1 MNCSSCQ
8 PALGF
13 SAWNLTLAFPGAGYY
28 SGVSSTPGASFY
40 IGTLFGTA
48 GTATV
53 ESHSNCSVNG
63 QQGCVASGSYVAGT
77 SCVGNDSNCFV
88 DEFTPVGPN
97 QLKAINYWS
106 IATNASNIRS
116 GVTISDVTGTL
127 GDCSTN
133 AATGCVTTAT
143 YKSADL
149 TNLSAGN
156 IKSGVTIAGTAGQ
169 YPSSSFKLT
178 GSSGSDLTTPT
189 FNAQIKSSA
198 TFQYFGSDGV
208 RYTGTGDTDIT
219 AANIA
224 SGLDIFGTTGSL
236 TGAVAPDPWN
246 VRVGVTVNGVTG
258 KLKVNCRN
266 RVNSAIFNYD
276 GPIGSIGHAG
286 VTDGTAF
293 DIWDTIDD
301 WNYGAAGLPGD
312 IVTAW
317 GSNTDCGGVGTAA
330 DDNVWTDVTTTAG
343 GAASSCTADASRCTM
358 KDKITGLWWSPIQ
371 DYTAWDVALR
381 TCDSLDFNGYSD
393 WRLPTQKELM
403 EAYTHGIRSAARPNW
418 MTEGDMHNSHFWS
431 GSSVSLPP
439 NGAWYVHLN
448 GGYTYGSHFKDDSY
462 QVVCVR

>member
-1 MNCSSCQ
+1 VWD
-8 PALGF
+8 LE
-13 SAWNLTLAFPGAGYY
+13 TAFPGQGYY
-28 SGVSSTPGASFY
+28 SNVIKVPEDTAIAAGSSIVGVV
-40 IGTLFGTA
+40 GTA
-48 GTATV
+48 V
-53 ESHSNCSVNG
+53 
-63 QQGCVASGSYVAGT
+63 
-77 SCVGNDSNCFV
+77 
-88 DEFTPVGPN
+88 
-97 QLKAINYWS
+97 LKPA
-106 IATNASNIRS
+106 
-116 GVTISDVTGTL
+116 
-127 GDCSTN
+127 DCSTN

-208 RYTGTGDTDIT
+208 RYTGTGDADIT

-276 GPIGSIGHAG
+276 GPIGSIGQVG

-301 WNYGAAGLPGD
+301 YNGGAGTGLPGD

-317 GSNTDCGGVGTAA
+317 GSNTDCGGLGTAA
-330 DDNVWTDVTTTAG
+330 DDNVWTDVTTAG
-343 GAASSCTADASRCTM
+343 TGDASCAGSPERCTM
-358 KDKITGLWWSPIQ
+358 QDKITGLWWSKQ
-371 DYTAWDVALR
+371 QSSSAWDVALS
-381 TCDSLDFNGYSD
+381 TCDSLDFNGYTD
-393 WRLPTQKELM
+393 WRLPTHKELM
-403 EAYTHGIRSAARPNW
+403 EGYSHGIRSAASANW
-418 MTEGDMHNSHFWS
+418 VPDSWDYFWS
-431 GSSVSLPP
+431 SSSVSL
-439 NGAWYVHLN
+439 NTVYAWPQSLMYGTSGN
-448 GGYTYGSHFKDDSY
+448 YTKDNSFN
-462 QVVCVR
+462 VVCVRP